1 MGVELRVTE
10 ATETYG
16 MLRSTL
22 SQLHDLLAQ
31 EMEHE
36 VGMPFERYSILLML
50 TQADGGALRPSEL
63 ADALPIT
70 SSGVT
75 RLIDRLERDGVV
87 ERRACTTDGRGTFVA
102 MTACDPPRGHLHH
115 RRAVVTSD
123 ESAYALTRSNGTQTI
138 VASGDESAE
147 ANREVFLFRRTEADG
162 WKVSR
167 YMGNKP
173 E

>member
-1 MGVELRVTE
+1 MAVQLRVSE

-31 EMEHE
+31 EMEDE

-50 TQADGGALRPSEL
+50 AQADGGALRPSEL

-87 ERRACTTDGRGTFVA
+87 ERRACATDGRGTVVA
-102 MTACDPPRGHLHH
+102 MTAGGTEVF
-115 RRAVVTSD
+115 RRAGRVHLRGIN
-123 ESAYALTRSNGTQTI
+123 EHLGANLTQS
-138 VASGDESAE
+138 EMAE
-147 ANREVFLFRRTEADG
+147 LRRIMTKLAAGIHATNTADMRG
-162 WKVSR
+162 AR
-167 YMGNKP
+167 H

>member
-1 MGVELRVTE
+1 MAVQLRVSE

-31 EMEHE
+31 EMEDE

-50 TQADGGALRPSEL
+50 AQADGGALRPSEL

-102 MTACDPPRGHLHH
+102 MTADGTEVF
-115 RRAVVTSD
+115 RRAGRVHLRGINEHLGTN
-123 ESAYALTRSNGTQTI
+123 LTPS
-138 VASGDESAE
+138 EMAE
-147 ANREVFLFRRTEADG
+147 LRRIMTKLAAGIHATNTPDMHPAG
-162 WKVSR
+162 HD
-167 YMGNKP
+167 
-173 E
+173 